1 MKGPMMKLVVIS
13 LSFFIA
19 CMVATIAVI
28 ITTFIVVM
36 NSISKLPEIVADFF
50 ALGIVLSI
58 LLSVL
63 AFKKLIII

>member
-1 MKGPMMKLVVIS
+1 MKLVVIS